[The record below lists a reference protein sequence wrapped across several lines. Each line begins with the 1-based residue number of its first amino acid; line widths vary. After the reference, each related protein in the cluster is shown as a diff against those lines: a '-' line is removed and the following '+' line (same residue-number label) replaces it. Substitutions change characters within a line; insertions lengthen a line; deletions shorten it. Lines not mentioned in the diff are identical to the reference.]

1 MAAKRKGKERKLQHG
16 TKATAKAR
24 GAVRLAPEPWDKGAD
39 GPAARQRE
47 SEVVEGID
55 PEVDPDTNEVK
66 RRNPNGV
73 KRRVFYDM
81 LDVYYRKGWIT
92 RRGYNAGA
100 DLRGAWEQ
108 TERSGGYLQER
119 VDSTPKPDKAIA
131 MQIDRVSALVSITR
145 RIPREDWRIVVTVA
159 CEKNAIGRL
168 PEYRGRNH
176 EAGKAHLYSALER
189 LADRMGY

>member
-1 MAAKRKGKERKLQHG
+1 MAAKRKRKLKHG
-16 TKATAKAR
+16 TRIQAQPRAQ
-24 GAVRLAPEPWDKGAD
+24 VRLHSAPWDMGAD
-39 GPAARQRE
+39 GPASKARE
-47 SEVVEGID
+47 SAVVEGID
-55 PEVDPDTNEVK
+55 PDIDPDTGEVK
-66 RRNPNGV
+66 SRNPNGV

-81 LDVYYRKGWIT
+81 LDVYYRRGWIT
-92 RRGYNAGA
+92 KRGFNAGS

-108 TERSGGYLQER
+108 TERGGGYLQER

-131 MQIDRVSALVSITR
+131 MQIDRVSALINITR
-145 RIPREDWRIVVTVA
+145 RIPREDWRILITVA

-176 EAGKAHLYSALER
+176 DTGKAHLYSALER